1 MDPVTPPAA
10 VRAAALFSYCYSWFL
25 GCMALATQSPVYAK
39 GALLTLTTVYLADA
53 ALAACPLKWCNMRGI
68 PPTSILKHHL
78 PFAIALFPN
87 LILVVFYDQEFT
99 EVTSFIEKCFI
110 QNKNL
115 LKKKVILEH
124 KFIITGIAAGSMTS
138 ANEALWVASS
148 FFTQDMLQSKTYKV
162 GQKLSSVVA
171 LCEVCGSFFF

>member
-1 MDPVTPPAA
+1 MDSVTPPSA

-25 GCMALATQSPVYAK
+25 GLMALATQSPEYAK
-39 GALLTLTTVYLADA
+39 GALFTLTTVYLADA

-68 PPTSILKHHL
+68 PPANILKHHL
-78 PFAIALFPN
+78 PFELVLFPN
-87 LILVVFYDQEFT
+87 FILVVFYDQEFT
-99 EVTSFIEKCFI
+99 EV
-110 QNKNL
+110 
-115 LKKKVILEH
+115 ILDH

-148 FFTQDMLQSKTYKV
+148 FFTQAMLQSKTYRV

-171 LCEVCGSFFF
+171 LCEVCGFFFF